1 MNIVMPYIALKMFI
15 LFSGRNKNVE
25 RVVTKLSAA
34 EEECKKKD
42 EIIKA
47 LKKKVADLE
56 ARDAAKTEQMSS
68 MAAIHKDTTNQLI
81 SQLQGARNRAQESKT
96 KLKALKTF
104 RNRTWFTDMDNDEF
118 TYFTGFNRETFN
130 TLMDFFL
137 PYLHLMQ
144 YDGCKHSFNAQRKLS
159 KEVELFATLVMLRHG
174 LDAGIVAWFVDV
186 TANTINK
193 IFEAWISFG
202 SAIFSKVNLD
212 HPKSLIKD
220 KIPKSFAENGYS
232 HTVLV
237 LYATEFKAHKLQ

>member
-1 MNIVMPYIALKMFI
+1 MPYIALKMFI
-15 LFSGRNKNVE
+15 LFSGRNKDVE

-34 EEECKKKD
+34 EEECKQKD
-42 EIIKA
+42 EIIEA

-56 ARDAAKTEQMSS
+56 ARDAAKTEPMSS

-81 SQLQGARNRAQESKT
+81 SQLQGARNRAQESET
-96 KLKALKTF
+96 KLKALKTS

-130 TLMDFFL
+130 TPMDLFL

-159 KEVELFATLVMLRHG
+159 KEVELFATLVMLHHG

-186 TANTINK
+186 TANTTNK
-193 IFEAWISFG
+193 IFKAWISFG
-202 SAIFSKVNLD
+202 SAILSKLNLD

-237 LYATEFKAHKLQ
+237 LDARVQTHKLQ